1 MNYTKT
7 LPYELDLTSRV
18 LHEVMVSFF
27 KKNNFPITLEE
38 FIILDCLSINPEIIQ
53 MQLAKITLKGRGH
66 TGKFLKSLEDKN
78 LISRLPVKKGSKV
91 VVKIEITSK
100 GKALYEEMSSIIQQF
115 VDSINPEI
123 EAKIN
128 AIIKELRFIREDAI
142 KKFSIRFE

>member
-91 VVKIEITSK
+91 VVKIEITSE

-142 KKFSIRFE
+142 KKFNIRFE